1 MLDMMFK
8 LKINADDFAFVRFC
22 SEDNAGKYLIFEN
35 DGIIYHRKLK
45 SKLTQFDG
53 NEWNYLGIYME
64 LYLDKNRKELF
75 GIDKLKIIDALG
87 INNRINYLTKAIVD
101 MKDFMSTINPD
112 IKILTMVEEEDET

>member
-64 LYLDKNRKELF
+64 LYLNENKKEIF
-75 GIDKLKIIDALG
+75 EIDKFNIVHELG
-87 INNRINYLTKAIVD
+87 LSNTISYLTRIIIG
-101 MKDFMSTINPD
+101 MKDFIVNPD
-112 IKILTMVEEEDET
+112 IKIITKVEEEDET